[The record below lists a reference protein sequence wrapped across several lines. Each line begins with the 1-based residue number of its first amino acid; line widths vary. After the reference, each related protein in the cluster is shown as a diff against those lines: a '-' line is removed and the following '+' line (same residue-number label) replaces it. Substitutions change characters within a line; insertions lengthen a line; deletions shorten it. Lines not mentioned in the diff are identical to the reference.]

1 MSEVEVTIKVV
12 AFTKASNWLNWKE
25 LFLARVNRKDAKMGM
40 CFDLSKPFL
49 LTKEEDGKSVP
60 IEENVMAMRKFYE
73 ELLMSMS
80 LSSQDG
86 MTAFQIVKMS
96 KNQKGTVIQ
105 TFDLTMLRK

>member
-25 LFLARVNRKDAKMGM
+25 LFLTRVNRKDSKMGL
-40 CFDLSKPFL
+40 CFNLSKPFPL
-49 LTKEEDGKSVP
+49 LKEEDGKLVP
-60 IEENVMAMRKFYE
+60 IEENVMTMRKSYE

-86 MTAFQIVKMS
+86 VTAFQIVRMS
-96 KNQKGTVIQ
+96 KDQEGNSNA
-105 TFDLTMLRK
+105 